1 MQSKCSRTTGI
12 VNAFSDELENTV
24 AKRRL
29 FKVNLC
35 LLDLLS
41 LLSINLDA
49 ALTQD
54 SRNDSSMF
62 FCVISS
68 SLQEFSE
75 VGGSYL

>member
-29 FKVNLC
+29 FKVNSC

-49 ALTQD
+49 LTQD

-62 FCVISS
+62 FCIISS